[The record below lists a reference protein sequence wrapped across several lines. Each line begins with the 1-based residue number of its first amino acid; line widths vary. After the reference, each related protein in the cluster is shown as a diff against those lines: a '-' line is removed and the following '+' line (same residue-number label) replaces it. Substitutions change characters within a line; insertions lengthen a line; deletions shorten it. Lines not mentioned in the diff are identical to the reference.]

1 MRRFLGRRRRICQN
15 SVNLSTNYLY
25 AAQER
30 KLKLPNL
37 LTRRLA
43 LLTEDANRALL
54 GGLRGIERE
63 TLRVDSADHL
73 ASTPHPAALGSALT
87 HPEITTDYAEA
98 LLEFITP
105 AESDIGITLDKLD
118 TVHRYAYGRLGN
130 ELLWSQSMPSQLPAE
145 ADIEI
150 ANYGSSNMGMLKHVY
165 RRGLALRYGKA
176 MQCIAG
182 IHYNYSL
189 DERLWQLL
197 AINPDT
203 CGCET
208 HATATTRDV
217 QSESY
222 LATIRNFRRYSWLL
236 MYLFGAS
243 PALSTGFLRERPHKL
258 ETLSDDTLFLP
269 YATSLRMSDLG
280 YQNDAQ
286 SGLRPHE
293 NSLDDYVNALT
304 HAVNDP
310 YRPYAALGTKKD
322 GEWIQLSTNVLQIE
336 NEYYSTIR
344 PKRVIRTGERPV
356 QALCLRGVQYIE
368 VRCMDVDPFEPV
380 GISLET
386 GRFLDAFLLFC
397 ALDDSPLVNV
407 TESAVN
413 ASNFARTVKEGRRPG
428 LTLTRDGSEVSL
440 KEWAHELLE
449 RIAPVA
455 ALLDTDHNHSG
466 VHAAT
471 LAIQQAKID
480 NPALTPS
487 AKVLEEVR
495 ALGSSSAFGLRQSQL
510 HAASFRND
518 PLMPA
523 EIALFDELV
532 KASLAEQAAIEAAP
546 GPAFDDFVAAYN
558 SSTLCCE

>member
-1 MRRFLGRRRRICQN
+1 
-15 SVNLSTNYLY
+15 
-25 AAQER
+25 
-30 KLKLPNL
+30 LPNL

-63 TLRVDSADHL
+63 TLRVDHAGHL

-105 AESDIGITLDKLD
+105 AEADIAVTLKQLD
-118 TVHRYAYGRLGN
+118 TVHRHAYSRLGD
-130 ELLWSQSMPSQLPAE
+130 ELLWSQSMPGQLPDEDHIA
-145 ADIEI
+145 I

-189 DERLWQLL
+189 DEGLWQLL
-197 AINPDT
+197 AKHESSNN
-203 CGCET
+203 
-208 HATATTRDV
+208 ASAKDV

-243 PALSTGFLRERPHKL
+243 PALASGFLRGRPHKL
-258 ETLSDDTLFLP
+258 DTLSDDTLYLP

-310 YRPYAALGTKKD
+310 YAPYEALGTRKD

-344 PKRVIRTGERPV
+344 PKRVIRTGERPI

-380 GISLET
+380 GISLPT

-397 ALDDSPLVNV
+397 ALD
-407 TESAVN
+407 ESAPISSEQS
-413 ASNFARTVKEGRRPG
+413 ACYTANFARTVKEGRKPG
-428 LTLTRDGSEVSL
+428 LTLRRDGEEIGL
-440 KEWAHELLE
+440 QAWGQELLA

-455 ALLDTDHNHSG
+455 ALLDARHGGTE
-466 VHAAT
+466 HADS
-471 LAIQQAKID
+471 LAAQAAKLLD
-480 NPALTPS
+480 PDATPS
-487 AKVLEEVR
+487 ARVLRELR
-495 ALGSSSAFGLRQSQL
+495 ANGGSFAAFGLQQSER
-510 HAASFRND
+510 HAAFFREQ
-518 PLMPA
+518 PPTA
-523 EIALFDELV
+523 EQSAYFDQL
-532 KASLAEQAAIEAAP
+532 AFDSLAEQRAMEAAP
-546 GPAFDDFVAAYN
+546 QASFDDYVASYRA
-558 SSTLCCE
+558 STLCPHS